1 MRKRDREK
9 KEVQNPPSYMLE
21 GVEGN
26 FEAIKRRKTRDLLKR
41 DKNFSKQLLEG
52 KFRKKEKSF

>member
-1 MRKRDREK
+1 
-9 KEVQNPPSYMLE
+9 MLE